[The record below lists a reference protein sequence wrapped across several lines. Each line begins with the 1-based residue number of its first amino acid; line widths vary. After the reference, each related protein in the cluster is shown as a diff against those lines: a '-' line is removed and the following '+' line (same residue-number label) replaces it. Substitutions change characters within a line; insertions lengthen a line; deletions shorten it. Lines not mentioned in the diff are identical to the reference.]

1 MIDSIDPQ
9 TVISCRLLRRAV
21 EDHQKPVVLW
31 IGAGASAW
39 NGFPIWIDLARLMRR
54 EFFRSHADFD
64 NDKALDL
71 IKNDLPALFGL
82 CKDLDSAR
90 YFRFLTNSLGPRPTS
105 VLYRRLV
112 EQIKNLQPAHI
123 LTTNVDEALEQSL
136 GPIRVVQK
144 TDLSMCAELL
154 HSGTPFVAKLHGTV
168 SSVESLVFATDDYKS
183 IKADQR
189 YVPALKS
196 VFSNSTVVFLG
207 YGLRDEYVVGLLRE
221 SAREQELFGAGP
233 HFIVTPD
240 TSLNIPTVHRIC
252 YRNIRFKDHRAAM
265 TVLSVIHQSI
275 DATTIQNVMTQPEVN
290 NEHVERKETGYYISD
305 FKPPGAWTT
314 DETVTFKDQYDKS
327 GILTCG
333 LGFSNDELHISG
345 STAMH
350 DFVVGLICFDRV
362 YLQLISLSALF
373 NVLKEDLFR
382 EVIEAD
388 ALRFIHTVHVPA
400 VLYEPDSTF
409 GTLAIILLGGTSE
422 KPIAVQPGET
432 IPEMPIR
439 EMLERQIAPAKG
451 KEREASE
458 FIDKIEKTVKLFKYP
473 KGDSIGFELTDAL
486 LMPEVS
492 RLLGISDAVL
502 PTQVPLWLRFPY
514 LRMADLVHTGSICS
528 RLGIQAA
535 KIPFGGTSL
544 VSAAFGIQLAT
555 EWAERVASY
564 GMSGRFDAN
573 LGEYAMQR
581 PQIIRKILTFR
592 NSAEGEKFRKE
603 VGNALWQDTGAEFTA
618 SVNAG
623 LRRNIPLDVLQ
634 KGHDKLVSL
643 MTESAKI
650 TAVPVVWS
658 DPLLSDSST
667 IFWRRKS
674 LRMLLELCKLRGISK
689 DDPCVCGS
697 GEKLRVCCMRPL
709 TS

>member
-1 MIDSIDPQ
+1 
-9 TVISCRLLRRAV
+9 
-21 EDHQKPVVLW
+21 
-31 IGAGASAW
+31 
-39 NGFPIWIDLARLMRR
+39 MRR
-54 EFFRSHADFD
+54 EFFQSHIEFD
-64 NDKALDL
+64 NDKALGL
-71 IKNDLPALFGL
+71 IDGDLPAFFGL
-82 CKDLDSAR
+82 CKNLDSAR
-90 YFRFLTNSLGPRPTS
+90 YFRFLTNCLGPRPTS

-112 EQIKNLQPAHI
+112 EQIKNIQPVHI

-144 TDLSMCAELL
+144 TDLWMCAELL
-154 HSGTPFVAKLHGTV
+154 RSRTPFVAKLHGTV
-168 SSVESLVFATDDYKS
+168 SSVESLVFATDDYQS
-183 IKADQR
+183 IRADQR
-189 YVPALKS
+189 YVSALKS

-207 YGLRDEYVVGLLRE
+207 YGLRDEYVVGVLRE
-221 SAREQELFGAGP
+221 VAQEQELFGTGP

-240 TSLNIPTVHRIC
+240 ASLNILTIHRIR
-252 YRNIRFKDHRAAM
+252 YRNVRFNDHRAAM

-275 DATTIQNVMTQPEVN
+275 GVEKTKILMQHREVS
-290 NEHVERKETGYYISD
+290 ECVARKETGYYISD
-305 FKPPGAWTT
+305 FKPPGTWTT
-314 DETVTFKDQYDKS
+314 EETVTFKDQYDKS

-362 YLQLISLSALF
+362 YFQLISLSALF
-373 NVLKEDLFR
+373 TVLKEDLFR

-409 GTLAIILLGGTSE
+409 GTLAIILLGGTPE

-432 IPEMPIR
+432 IPEMPVR
-439 EMLERQIAPAKG
+439 EILERQIAPAKG

-473 KGDSIGFELTDAL
+473 KDDSIGFELTDAL

-528 RLGIQAA
+528 RLGIRAA

-573 LGEYAMQR
+573 LGEYAMQQ
-581 PQIIRKILTFR
+581 PQVIRKILSFR
-592 NSAEGEKFRKE
+592 NSSEGENFRKE
-603 VGNALWQDTGAEFTA
+603 IGDALLQDTGAEFTA

-623 LRRNIPLDVLQ
+623 LKRNIPLDVLQ

-658 DPLLSDSST
+658 DPFLSDSST
-667 IFWRRKS
+667 IFWRQKS
-674 LRMLLELCKLRGISK
+674 LKMLLDLCKSRGISK

-697 GEKLRVCCMRPL
+697 GDKLRVCCMRPL

>member
-9 TVISCRLLRRAV
+9 TVVSCRLLRRAV
-21 EDHQKPVVLW
+21 ENRQTPIVLW

-39 NGFPIWIDLARLMRR
+39 NGFPGWTELARLMRR
-54 EFFRSHADFD
+54 EFFQSHVEFD
-64 NDKALDL
+64 NDKALEFIDH
-71 IKNDLPALFGL
+71 DLPAFFKL
-82 CKDLDSAR
+82 CKNLDSAH
-90 YFRFLTNSLGPRPTS
+90 YFRYLVNCLGPRSTS
-105 VLYRRLV
+105 ILYRRLID
-112 EQIKNLQPAHI
+112 QIKNIKPAQI
-123 LTTNVDEALEQSL
+123 LTTNVDETLEQSL

-144 TDLSMCAELL
+144 TDLSMCPELL
-154 HSGTPFVAKLHGTV
+154 RSGTPFVAKLHGTV
-168 SSVESLVFATDDYKS
+168 SSVESLVFASDDYEL
-183 IKADQR
+183 IKADHR
-189 YVPALKS
+189 YIPALKS

-207 YGLRDEYVVGLLRE
+207 YGLRDKYVLSLLQE
-221 SAREQELFGAGP
+221 TAGEQELFGTGP

-240 TSLNIPTVHRIC
+240 ASLKIPTVHRIC
-252 YRNIRFKDHRAAM
+252 YRNARFKDHRAAM
-265 TVLSVIHQSI
+265 TVLSVIHQSSG
-275 DATTIQNVMTQPEVN
+275 VESVESVRLQPEVN
-290 NEHVERKETGYYISD
+290 NEYLEKETGYYISD
-305 FKPPGAWTT
+305 FKPPGTWRT
-314 DETVTFKDQYDKS
+314 DETVTFKDQDDRL

-350 DFVVGLICFDRV
+350 DFVVGLICFDRI
-362 YLQLISLSALF
+362 YLQLISLPALF
-373 NVLKEDLFR
+373 AVLKEDLFR

-388 ALRFIHTVHVPA
+388 VLRFIHTVHVPA

-409 GTLAIILLGGTSE
+409 GTLSIILLGGTVE
-422 KPIAVQPGET
+422 KPISVKPGET
-432 IPEMPIR
+432 IPEMSIR
-439 EMLERQIAPAKG
+439 EMLERQVAPAKG
-451 KEREASE
+451 KEREASD
-458 FIDKIEKTVKLFKYP
+458 FIDRIEKTVTLFKYP

-492 RLLGISDAVL
+492 RLLGIGDAVL

-514 LRMADLVHTGSICS
+514 LRMADLVHTGSICT

-564 GMSGRFDAN
+564 GMSGRFNAN
-573 LGEYAMQR
+573 LGEYAVQQ
-581 PQIIRKILTFR
+581 PQIIRKILSFR
-592 NSAEGEKFRKE
+592 NSAEGERFRKE
-603 VGNALWQDTGAEFTA
+603 VGNALLQDTAAEFTA

-674 LRMLLELCKLRGISK
+674 LKMLLELCKSRGISR
-689 DDPCVCGS
+689 DDRCVCGS